1 MTETKPEIVETP
13 QAELI
18 AKFFAKRV
26 KKSSK
31 RGVVNEVELAERVGE
46 IELETQILGASFITV
61 TIIDPE
67 WALQTSGFVDVVEGL
82 LDEIEV
88 EFPENSGWFWV
99 LCKVEGSTEVST
111 ANFTMVF
118 EDKVIAELRQYWGP
132 KQAPAGTQ
140 TRAQF
145 VRDLVNEVGQHGE
158 PKLEF
163 HCPSLNI
170 VQPVEEETKGELGT
184 ALVSTAIQK
193 KTSEAKANKSA
204 GAGAGAAITIKGAKP
219 TATQLDLVNEVMSI
233 ANHFS
238 SGNLAAEA
246 LIEACIT
253 ENDFTNNGVGLL
265 QFEPATAS
273 GLGIQ
278 PLNVKDQVTAFL
290 TKSYSRGTLETG
302 PGGAIEY
309 AQKHPNAPAYEVA
322 QAAQGSGAGASTKGQ
337 ANYGKSAAEAK
348 KIVEATGGV
357 KLGGTTGTAES
368 DVGQLTRGTAG
379 NPDED
384 SSEAIN
390 RLATQVNWFA
400 FSDSK
405 SFFYMDGPDLAKQ
418 KPSLYLDVVK
428 NHTIDG
434 HTGQNEYG
442 TILSPTTY
450 TFDNCL
456 ALDTL
461 IPTPTGWTTMGE
473 LQTGQMVLGSDGRP
487 VAVERASEVYAGR
500 ECYEVTFSDG
510 TTIVTDAGHLWETR
524 TVRTSNNRAID
535 GNRRLGIYTT
545 EEIAQSIYAY
555 DKPPNPAR
563 HNHRIKV
570 TDPLDLPDVDLP
582 VDPYILGYWLGDGSH
597 KGACLTVG
605 NEDLAN
611 ILAQIEACGYSHKAT
626 QYRSTGFSK
635 KLYWHVSVSIQPV
648 WKQSTRWDDTLPKR
662 LKQVGVW
669 GNKNIPDQYLRASI
683 DQRIALLQGLMDADG
698 TFAKH
703 ACISLADF
711 KLAQGALELIR
722 SLGFCA
728 YSRIKPARNKDKPQQ
743 AIIFSSRT
751 HVNPFRLQRKAEKY
765 DLATNRS
772 GKSRCAHRT
781 ITSVERASSVP
792 VKCIAVNTNDHLYLA
807 GESMVP
813 THNTTFEYRQ
823 THKVKAKVQRRSK
836 IAKPSTPSEIR
847 LKMVCPIDLYRA
859 GDVFV
864 FQNSGPIDGRWIVT
878 DATRN
883 CLKDTFTQFILE
895 PPVEPLPEP
904 KATEKGEELVGGTA
918 ASASSI
924 AGAAKKALSEKSQY
938 VYSEASNREN
948 KGTLY
953 GPAPR
958 TMDCSAFATLCYKA
972 AGAPDPSGMNYSP
985 IGNTDSMIKKMKK
998 VTNPKPGACCFFGSS
1013 VSATTHV
1020 TVYVGGGQAISMG
1033 KQGDPEE
1040 GPAETTGPAGFLG
1053 YYEL

>member
-1 MTETKPEIVETP
+1 MTEKKPEIVETP

-88 EFPENSGWFWV
+88 EFPENSDWFWV

-132 KQAPAGTQ
+132 KQAPSGTQ

-158 PKLEF
+158 PKLRF
-163 HCPSLNI
+163 VCPSLNVI
-170 VQPVEEETKGELGT
+170 QPVEEETKGELGT
-184 ALVSTAIQK
+184 AIVSTAIQK
-193 KTSEAKANKSA
+193 NSAESKANKGKGVGAGSKITVKGSKPSAEQLMEGNTLLLVANEKKASPVATEALLFAGIAESSLGGQAGAFSPNSAGYQGVLQGSASTWPNAHDTKGMAESFLLGGKGFQSGGAIALSHTVSDPIEIAVRVEAPSIWPSNAYASEAGYSNFLPEAKA
-204 GAGAGAAITIKGAKP
+204 
-219 TATQLDLVNEVMSI
+219 
-233 ANHFS
+233 F
-238 SGNLAAEA
+238 
-246 LIEACIT
+246 IEA
-253 ENDFTNNGVGLL
+253 G
-265 QFEPATAS
+265 
-273 GLGIQ
+273 
-278 PLNVKDQVTAFL
+278 
-290 TKSYSRGTLETG
+290 
-302 PGGAIEY
+302 
-309 AQKHPNAPAYEVA
+309 
-322 QAAQGSGAGASTKGQ
+322 
-337 ANYGKSAAEAK
+337 
-348 KIVEATGGV
+348 GGV
-357 KLGGTTGTAES
+357 KLGGASGTGEAES

-390 RLATQVNWFA
+390 RLASQVNWFA

-450 TFDNCL
+450 SFDN
-456 ALDTL
+456 
-461 IPTPTGWTTMGE
+461 I
-473 LQTGQMVLGSDGRP
+473 
-487 VAVERASEVYAGR
+487 
-500 ECYEVTFSDG
+500 
-510 TTIVTDAGHLWETR
+510 
-524 TVRTSNNRAID
+524 
-535 GNRRLGIYTT
+535 
-545 EEIAQSIYAY
+545 
-555 DKPPNPAR
+555 
-563 HNHRIKV
+563 
-570 TDPLDLPDVDLP
+570 
-582 VDPYILGYWLGDGSH
+582 
-597 KGACLTVG
+597 
-605 NEDLAN
+605 
-611 ILAQIEACGYSHKAT
+611 
-626 QYRSTGFSK
+626 
-635 KLYWHVSVSIQPV
+635 
-648 WKQSTRWDDTLPKR
+648 
-662 LKQVGVW
+662 
-669 GNKNIPDQYLRASI
+669 
-683 DQRIALLQGLMDADG
+683 
-698 TFAKH
+698 
-703 ACISLADF
+703 
-711 KLAQGALELIR
+711 
-722 SLGFCA
+722 
-728 YSRIKPARNKDKPQQ
+728 
-743 AIIFSSRT
+743 
-751 HVNPFRLQRKAEKY
+751 
-765 DLATNRS
+765 
-772 GKSRCAHRT
+772 
-781 ITSVERASSVP
+781 
-792 VKCIAVNTNDHLYLA
+792 
-807 GESMVP
+807 
-813 THNTTFEYRQ
+813 TFEYRQ
-823 THKVKAKVQRRSK
+823 THKVKTKVQRRSK
-836 IAKPSTPSEIR
+836 IAKPSTPAEVR

-864 FQNSGPIDGRWIVT
+864 FQNSGPMDGRWIVT

-958 TMDCSAFATLCYKA
+958 TMDCSVFATLCYKA